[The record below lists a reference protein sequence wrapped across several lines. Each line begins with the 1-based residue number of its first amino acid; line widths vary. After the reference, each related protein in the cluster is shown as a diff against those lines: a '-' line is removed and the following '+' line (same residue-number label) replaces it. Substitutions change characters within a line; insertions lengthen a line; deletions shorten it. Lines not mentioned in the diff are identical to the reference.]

1 MLDLINMIWY
11 RNAWIYHAVCLK
23 ERKEMK
29 THIVLKLRSLWVSL
43 LAGILRYKVDLQ
55 QLADLEDD
63 FNDIDLDD
71 YM

>member
-1 MLDLINMIWY
+1 MQSILATTSSI
-11 RNAWIYHAVCLK
+11 C
-23 ERKEMK
+23 
-29 THIVLKLRSLWVSL
+29 

-55 QLADLEDD
+55 QLADLEDE

>member
-1 MLDLINMIWY
+1 MFLS
-11 RNAWIYHAVCLK
+11 LK
-23 ERKEMK
+23 FV
-29 THIVLKLRSLWVSL
+29 TVFTTFCL

-55 QLADLEDD
+55 QLADLEDE

>member
-1 MLDLINMIWY
+1 MQFVLGGGKRGWST
-11 RNAWIYHAVCLK
+11 WSLK
-23 ERKEMK
+23 
-29 THIVLKLRSLWVSL
+29 VLPTQVPL

-55 QLADLEDD
+55 QLTDLEED

>member
-1 MLDLINMIWY
+1 
-11 RNAWIYHAVCLK
+11 
-23 ERKEMK
+23 MK
-29 THIVLKLRSLWVSL
+29 THIVLKLRSLRVSL

>member
-1 MLDLINMIWY
+1 
-11 RNAWIYHAVCLK
+11 
-23 ERKEMK
+23 MK
-29 THIVLKLRSLWVSL
+29 GVLVGGVLFLSMQSVLANTSSIC

-55 QLADLEDD
+55 QLADLEDE

>member
-1 MLDLINMIWY
+1 MLKIQ
-11 RNAWIYHAVCLK
+11 
-23 ERKEMK
+23 
-29 THIVLKLRSLWVSL
+29 SPWVPL

-55 QLADLEDD
+55 QLTDLEED